1 MAWPVEFISRCN
13 APPVIPELTVEIPID
28 DGSGPIVQP
37 TTRRIS
43 ANQMAQSRD

>member
-1 MAWPVEFISRCN
+1 MAWSVESISRRK
-13 APPVIPELTVEIPID
+13 APPEIPELTVEIPID

-43 ANQMAQSRD
+43 ANHMAQSLD